1 MIYQKLIPDYNFKP
15 NSMSTNRLI
24 SICTVVVVLLIT
36 ISACTS
42 KLKVDDSKVLS
53 DTDRFYSALSAEKGR
68 NASFLEMFDSAG
80 VMLNANQMP
89 IEGLEDIKAS
99 LLSASDSNFTLT
111 WEPIFA
117 KMAASGE
124 LGYTYGTYQI
134 KDKATD
140 SVTGVGKYA
149 TVWLKQKDGKWKAI
163 LDTGNP
169 GLGK

>member
-1 MIYQKLIPDYNFKP
+1 MK
-15 NSMSTNRLI
+15 TNRLL
-24 SICTVVVVLLIT
+24 SICAFIGILLVT

-42 KLKVDDSKVLS
+42 KTLPDDSKVLS
-53 DTDRFYSALSAEKGR
+53 DTDRFYSALSAEKGM

-80 VMLNANQMP
+80 VMLNANQKP
-89 IEGLEDIKAS
+89 IEGLEAIRAS
-99 LLSASDSNFTLT
+99 LLNASDSTFTLT
-111 WEPIFA
+111 WEPRFA

-140 SVTGVGKYA
+140 SITGVGKY
-149 TVWLKQKDGKWKAI
+149 TTIWLKQKDGKWKAI

-169 GLGK
+169 GLGE